1 MELEKSSRQ
10 RLDPGFC
17 AGLRGS
23 VAQQRKQRVC
33 GPAQISHKSTL
44 PTHQDITAARI
55 QHQMAHAA
63 EIWHQDDATGPRQ
76 ASGAQRLSRA
86 SRVHVVKHRS
96 VTRAICLPSL
106 TRTSQQIPIIP
117 RWPMQLRSGIRMIPQ
132 GLDRSQGLRGSA
144 EQAESMWCS
153 TDQSPEH
160 FDYFD
165 LHQDITADTIKAQV
179 AYAAEIWHLDDATGP
194 RQDQA
199 FACCSSP
206 AP

>member
-1 MELEKSSRQ
+1 
-10 RLDPGFC
+10 
-17 AGLRGS
+17 
-23 VAQQRKQRVC
+23 
-33 GPAQISHKSTL
+33 
-44 PTHQDITAARI
+44 
-55 QHQMAHAA
+55 MAHAA

-179 AYAAEIWHLDDATGP
+179 AYAAEIWHLDDASERRQVSGAQRTVEQAESMWSSTDQSQEHFAFSQGHHSRFHQGP
-194 RQDQA
+194 G
-199 FACCSSP
+199 CPGPGVPCS
-206 AP
+206 